1 MVGRKNKYDSACYYA
16 GKKIGGCTVADG
28 DAYVV
33 LMNQC
38 NYDAARVLRE
48 YAYFS
53 PELKE
58 ILTKVAEIQA
68 KSNAD
73 IGRVHCERRS
83 YDRSQGLSNTRSD
96 SNDAEFNGRYP

>member
-33 LMNQC
+33 LMKQC

-68 KSNAD
+68 KQKTDN
-73 IGRVHCERRS
+73 GRAHCERK
-83 YDRSQGLSNTRSD
+83 SQW
-96 SNDAEFNGRYP
+96 

>member
-38 NYDAARVLRE
+38 NYDAACVLRE

-58 ILTKVAEIQA
+58 ILTKVAEIQS

-73 IGRVHCERRS
+73 IGMVYCERRS
-83 YDRSQGLSNTRSD
+83 Q
-96 SNDAEFNGRYP
+96 

>member
-16 GKKIGGCTVADG
+16 GKKIGGCTIADG
-28 DAYVV
+28 DTYVV
-33 LMNQC
+33 LMKQC
-38 NYDAARVLRE
+38 NNDAARVLRE

-68 KSNAD
+68 KQKTDS
-73 IGRVHCERRS
+73 GRAHCERK
-83 YDRSQGLSNTRSD
+83 SQW
-96 SNDAEFNGRYP
+96 

>member
-1 MVGRKNKYDSACYYA
+1 MHRKRWIVKGDNMVGRKNKYDSACYYA

-38 NYDAARVLRE
+38 NYDAARVFRE

-68 KSNAD
+68 KQKTDN
-73 IGRVHCERRS
+73 GRAHCERK
-83 YDRSQGLSNTRSD
+83 SQW
-96 SNDAEFNGRYP
+96 

>member
-1 MVGRKNKYDSACYYA
+1 MLINKPGAEFLYN
-16 GKKIGGCTVADG
+16 GIT
-28 DAYVV
+28 YVV

-68 KSNAD
+68 KPNANT
-73 IGRVHCERRS
+73 GRAHRERKN
-83 YDRSQGLSNTRSD
+83 QW
-96 SNDAEFNGRYP
+96 

>member
-1 MVGRKNKYDSACYYA
+1 
-16 GKKIGGCTVADG
+16 
-28 DAYVV
+28 
-33 LMNQC
+33 MNQC

-68 KSNAD
+68 KPNANT
-73 IGRVHCERRS
+73 GRAHRERKN
-83 YDRSQGLSNTRSD
+83 QW
-96 SNDAEFNGRYP
+96 

>member
-38 NYDAARVLRE
+38 NY
-48 YAYFS
+48 
-53 PELKE
+53 
-58 ILTKVAEIQA
+58 
-68 KSNAD
+68 
-73 IGRVHCERRS
+73 H
-83 YDRSQGLSNTRSD
+83 QGTAQLLFGPDTV
-96 SNDAEFNGRYP
+96 

>member
-1 MVGRKNKYDSACYYA
+1 
-16 GKKIGGCTVADG
+16 
-28 DAYVV
+28 
-33 LMNQC
+33 MNQC

-73 IGRVHCERRS
+73 IGRVYCERRS
-83 YDRSQGLSNTRSD
+83 Q
-96 SNDAEFNGRYP
+96 

>member
-1 MVGRKNKYDSACYYA
+1 MSCA
-16 GKKIGGCTVADG
+16 GIT
-28 DAYVV
+28 YVV

-68 KSNAD
+68 KPNANT
-73 IGRVHCERRS
+73 GRAHRERKN
-83 YDRSQGLSNTRSD
+83 QW
-96 SNDAEFNGRYP
+96 

>member
-53 PELKE
+53 PELKRNSNQGCKKFKLSQMLISGGFIVKE
-58 ILTKVAEIQA
+58 ASNRKPLTSIVSYRAW
-68 KSNAD
+68 
-73 IGRVHCERRS
+73 RR
-83 YDRSQGLSNTRSD
+83 RQ
-96 SNDAEFNGRYP
+96 

>member
-1 MVGRKNKYDSACYYA
+1 MTRRKCKYDSACYYM
-16 GKKIGGCTVADG
+16 GKKIGGCTIADG
-28 DAYVV
+28 NTYVV
-33 LMNQC
+33 LMKQC

-68 KSNAD
+68 KQNANT
-73 IGRVHCERRS
+73 GRAHCERK
-83 YDRSQGLSNTRSD
+83 SQW
-96 SNDAEFNGRYP
+96 

>member
-53 PELKE
+53 PE
-58 ILTKVAEIQA
+58 
-68 KSNAD
+68 
-73 IGRVHCERRS
+73 
-83 YDRSQGLSNTRSD
+83 
-96 SNDAEFNGRYP
+96 

>member
-1 MVGRKNKYDSACYYA
+1 MVGRKNKYDSACHYA

-73 IGRVHCERRS
+73 IGRVYCERRS
-83 YDRSQGLSNTRSD
+83 Q
-96 SNDAEFNGRYP
+96 